1 MKQNSKTWQSSNF
14 DFQLLGRTP
23 VLVLAMNYE
32 IVMINF
38 VKGLMKNP
46 KLVPFFQFV
55 PSSTLPF
62 SAHLHTQRWLAKTR
76 AALQDYKE
84 FIDAENLMPLG
95 TSDLRSGVCLELK
108 RLQQGRAA
116 AAAAAALQ
124 ATPARATAPY
134 NFQQQHSAEMA
145 GSVDSSDTYASCG
158 THPFASQ
165 ADISL
170 GALGSPR
177 LPHRGPVKSAS
188 GDVLRAIS
196 PEDDDDDELEM
207 NTLSN
212 DFRPSNRGSRVSL
225 NNSALPKHRKTRFQ
239 QVCQQH
245 NAFPHTYVCL
255 II

>member
-1 MKQNSKTWQSSNF
+1 
-14 DFQLLGRTP
+14 
-23 VLVLAMNYE
+23 
-32 IVMINF
+32 
-38 VKGLMKNP
+38 
-46 KLVPFFQFV
+46 
-55 PSSTLPF
+55 
-62 SAHLHTQRWLAKTR
+62 LHTRRWIAKTR

-84 FIDAENLMPLG
+84 FIDAENLMPFG

-108 RLQQGRAA
+108 RQGRAAA

-134 NFQQQHSAEMA
+134 NFQQHSADMA

-188 GDVLRAIS
+188 GDALRALS
-196 PEDDDDDELEM
+196 PEDDDDELEM

-255 II
+255 VILQC